1 MTGDKCGESAAR
13 RAILVD
19 KAEVIIDI
27 EIKKELKS
35 AFPRGGASEHPA
47 LRLK

>member
-19 KAEVIIDI
+19 KAEVIIYI
-27 EIKKELKS
+27 EIKKEIKS
-35 AFPRGGASEHPA
+35 AIPRRGPSEDPA
-47 LRLK
+47 PRVK